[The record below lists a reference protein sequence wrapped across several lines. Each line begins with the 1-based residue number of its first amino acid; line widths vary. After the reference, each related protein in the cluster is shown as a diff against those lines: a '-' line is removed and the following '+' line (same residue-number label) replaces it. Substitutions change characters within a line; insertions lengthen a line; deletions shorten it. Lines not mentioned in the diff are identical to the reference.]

1 MGAIRRHGPL
11 LQAILSRA
19 TGLGRG
25 STSTAMT
32 SRSIHFTSFSSP
44 RTLANSVSSLASTRV
59 ISVLRSD
66 LVGNSAGCES
76 CAVLIALVTASACC
90 FVSPDSVSS
99 RETVRVSKVRV
110 LMGFPSGSP
119 AIQATYAYLLIIM
132 SRPAFAV
139 NVLHPWASGGCIS
152 TSPLRARALSTST
165 CGSTPCPN
173 TRNGKRC
180 CTPPA
185 SSSTAPRSPRSSS
198 DSKGNSTSS
207 KSCSA
212 TSANPGGTELGDP
225 TDAPWLC
232 YATDAEATSVSK
244 RWVFLRPTLVS

>member
-76 CAVLIALVTASACC
+76 CAVLIALVTASACWLRQPGLCEFTGDGQGVEGEGAHGVSFRLTRHSGNLCVSVDHHVPTRLCCQC
-90 FVSPDSVSS
+90 FTPMGLWRVHFDKS
-99 RETVRVSKVRV
+99 RPRTRTLDKYLRLNTLPQHPQWETV
-110 LMGFPSGSP
+110 
-119 AIQATYAYLLIIM
+119 
-132 SRPAFAV
+132 
-139 NVLHPWASGGCIS
+139 LH
-152 TSPLRARALSTST
+152 T
-165 CGSTPCPN
+165 
-173 TRNGKRC
+173 
-180 CTPPA
+180 
-185 SSSTAPRSPRSSS
+185 
-198 DSKGNSTSS
+198 
-207 KSCSA
+207 

-244 RWVFLRPTLVS
+244 RWVFLRPTLAS